1 MYYDVTRAMCYDWS
15 WVFAIIIVGWI
26 IGDLSIDHLQ
36 TIYDDNLQL
45 FYVDIRVSEPACFGP
60 LRLWEVSTRSRLQ
73 LLVKENIMLD
83 FF

>member
-45 FYVDIRVSEPACFGP
+45 VYVDIRVSEPACFGAAP
-60 LRLWEVSTRSRLQ
+60 ALGSFYPEPAPTPGKREHNV
-73 LLVKENIMLD
+73 V